1 MAESLAEEE
10 FTMGEKNSNL
20 YEEIEVEERNEASG
34 GISTREALFG
44 VIGDEPVEISPEM
57 AKRFD
62 RMTRVL
68 HNTLHGKHDYSDVP
82 F

>member
-1 MAESLAEEE
+1 
-10 FTMGEKNSNL
+10 MGEKNINL
-20 YEEIEVEERNEASG
+20 YEEVEIEEMNEAKLSSEMNEVNG

-57 AKRFD
+57 AKQFD
-62 RMTRVL
+62 KMTRVL

>member
-20 YEEIEVEERNEASG
+20 YEEVEIEERND

-57 AKRFD
+57 AKQFD